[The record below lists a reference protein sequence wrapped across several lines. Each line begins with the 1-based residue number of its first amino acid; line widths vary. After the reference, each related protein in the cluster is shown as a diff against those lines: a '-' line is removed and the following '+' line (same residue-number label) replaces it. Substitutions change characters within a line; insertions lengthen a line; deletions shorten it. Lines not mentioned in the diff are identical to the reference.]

1 MHIKGRASMPYGIS
15 DLLNDLFS
23 RFPVSIGPYCGTDF
37 VIAVIDGVRL
47 KTNHLHIQI
56 YKSSYFP
63 VPIPHIRKPLILRLD
78 LVFHM
83 V

>member
-1 MHIKGRASMPYGIS
+1 MPYGIS

-47 KTNHLHIQI
+47 KTN
-56 YKSSYFP
+56 
-63 VPIPHIRKPLILRLD
+63 
-78 LVFHM
+78 M
-83 V
+83 VLGYHNAMQKHKRRCNLGK